1 MSLRSKLDANTRRR
15 ALRFLVVGGGSAV
28 LYFAVLKGLLR
39 SMGDTAA
46 MSTSWAITTLMHY
59 LANKFWALPSK
70 RTDAGRQLGEYLFA
84 MVLSYTINLGS
95 FKLCMLWFG
104 LGPMWAAFWAVP
116 PSTLVVFLIL
126 NYRVFRASRP
136 AAGKTEA

>member
-1 MSLRSKLDANTRRR
+1 
-15 ALRFLVVGGGSAV
+15 
-28 LYFAVLKGLLR
+28 
-39 SMGDTAA
+39 MGDTAA